1 MSLHK
6 HTVAVAVAV
15 AMLLTTDHAAAAAG
29 NFLLVRGNVQVV
41 NGQGGIRQAAPG
53 SSIDSGETVLTRDG
67 RAQIRFTDS
76 GQVSLQ
82 PGTEFKL
89 ADYRF
94 REAGSSDERAVFN
107 LARGAIRV
115 ITGLVGRR
123 TKADYLVTT
132 PTATIGIRGTEF
144 QATLCAASCKEP
156 DGLYVQTGE
165 GIISVT
171 NGLGEVE
178 VRRGETAFVASPQS
192 SPIKTTSAPP
202 ITAVADASAPSAP
215 TGKGE
220 FQPGSIIG
228 VTSDSQTKPITPLS
242 AVGLA
247 LTGGGAITANGVSY
261 AEVADTA
268 ASAGTNFPSGVVA
281 GAYIND
287 GKVNGFI
294 VSDQGSFVSIYF
306 DNVANAGRSGDLYWG
321 RWTNGNLTVSALLDG
336 SSASETAAVP
346 ATASL
351 HYLVGTTVP
360 TIPTVG
366 SASFSFVGGTPST
379 SATGVVGTGMTSG
392 TVTANFVSNL
402 VNASFVVVHG
412 GSINVNTTMPMLAS
426 NRATFSSNN
435 VGGSIGGSTGSVSG
449 FFVGAGAPTGAGLAY
464 SLNGNVTG
472 VGAFRAP

>member
-1 MSLHK
+1 MKFHK
-6 HTVAVAVAV
+6 NTLALAA
-15 AMLLTTDHAAAAAG
+15 AMLLAADYVAAAAG
-29 NFLLVRGNVQVV
+29 NFLLVSGNVQVV
-41 NGQGGIRQAAPG
+41 NGQGGMRQAAPG
-53 SSIDSGETVLTRDG
+53 SSIDSGETVLTREG

-94 REAGSSDERAVFN
+94 REAGSNDERAVFN

-123 TKADYLVTT
+123 TKSDYLVTT

-165 GIISVT
+165 GVISVT

-192 SPIKTTSAPP
+192 SPTKTSSAPP
-202 ITAVADASAPSAP
+202 ITAVADASAPAALP
-215 TGKGE
+215 GNGE
-220 FQPGSIIG
+220 FQPGSITS
-228 VTSDSQTKPITPLS
+228 VTSDALALPAITPLS
-242 AVGLA
+242 AIGLA
-247 LTGGGAITANGVSY
+247 LTGGGAITANGRSY
-261 AEVADTA
+261 MEVGDTA
-268 ASAGTNFPSGVVA
+268 ATAGASFPVGVVA

-294 VSDQGSFVSIYF
+294 VSDQGSFASVYF
-306 DNVANAGRSGDLYWG
+306 DNVVNAGRSGDLYWG

-336 SSASETAAVP
+336 SSRAETAAVP

-360 TIPTVG
+360 TIPTMG

-379 SATGVVGTGMTSG
+379 SATGAVGTGMTSG
-392 TVTANFVSNL
+392 TMTANFATNI
-402 VNASFVVVHG
+402 VNASFSVVHG
-412 GSINVNTTMPMLAS
+412 GTINVNTTMPMPAS

-435 VGGSIGGSTGSVSG
+435 LGGSVGGASGSVSG